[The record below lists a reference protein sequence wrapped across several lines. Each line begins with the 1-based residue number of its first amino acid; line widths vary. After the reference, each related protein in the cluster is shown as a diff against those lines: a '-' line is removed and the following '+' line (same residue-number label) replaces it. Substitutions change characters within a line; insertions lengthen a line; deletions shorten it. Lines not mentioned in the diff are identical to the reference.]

1 MSKQPDD
8 EDAPALVVETQA
20 FTAMAFYAKN
30 YESLSFRDLDPKAG
44 KETMGDKP
52 PRCRFCG
59 RSKPAVTFS
68 NDAHV
73 VPAFV
78 GNRVLFS
85 RYECDDCNA
94 RFSAFEDDLAKMTMG
109 DRAVG
114 QVPKRKGFTSLKPQG
129 KKSSFERGPGG
140 VIIKQY
146 ADEGVFALDRLNSQ
160 LVATFETQPF
170 RPLGVYKALAKV
182 AFTLLPAED
191 LPDFEELR
199 LWLLEEDVTTRK
211 VYGEKGH
218 WCFQTFVPGPSPF
231 PRPIVSLMKRKE
243 GVDAPYLMFFL
254 AFGNW
259 TYQIFPPCPRKDSFL
274 ADQKINIVPYPHL
287 YTLQPWL
294 AKGRIQAT
302 QLYLD
307 EAERRSEPKE
317 LRLHYDAIGPGP
329 RPDTFDEQTRRAE
342 GEPP

>member
-1 MSKQPDD
+1 MSEQVHD
-8 EDAPALVVETQA
+8 ESAPGFMVEAQAL
-20 FTAMAFYAKN
+20 TAMAFYAEN
-30 YESLSFRDLDPKAG
+30 YVSLTCRELDPKSG
-44 KETMGDKP
+44 KETLGDKP

-68 NDAHV
+68 KDAHV

-78 GNRVLFS
+78 GNKVLFS
-85 RYECDDCNA
+85 RYECDDCNS
-94 RFSAFEDDLAKMTMG
+94 RFSEFEDDLAKMTMG

-114 QVPKRKGFTSLKPQG
+114 QVPKRKGFASLKPQG

-146 ADEGVFALDRLNSQ
+146 IDEGVFALDPTNSH
-160 LVATFETQPF
+160 LVATFDTQPF

-182 AFTLLPAED
+182 AFTLLPSED

-199 LWLLEEDVTTRK
+199 LWLLEEDVATRR

-218 WCFQTFVPGPSPF
+218 WCLQTFVPGPSPF
-231 PRPIVSLMKRKE
+231 HKPIVSLMKRKE

-259 TYQIFPPCPRKDSFL
+259 TYQIFPPCPRKDRFL
-274 ADQKINIVPYPHL
+274 ADRKINIVPYPHY
-287 YTLQPWL
+287 YTMQPWL
-294 AKGRIQAT
+294 AKGPIQT
-302 QLYLD
+302 NQLYLD
-307 EAERRSEPKE
+307 EAERRSKPQQLKI
-317 LRLHYDAIGPGP
+317 HYDAIRPAQL
-329 RPDTFDEQTRRAE
+329 PDTPDVLTPPAE
-342 GEPP
+342 GKTP